1 MNLRPADPLAPCTVW
16 RDRATA
22 ARRDHIGFI
31 AAAYAYAERPSHGN
45 GEHTDYVRALHSAE
59 LAKAAAASRYKD
71 YADSIVGD
79 LLADRDYFAG
89 GAAWPA

>member
-1 MNLRPADPLAPCTVW
+1 MTLQPATDLAPITCW

-22 ARRDHIGFI
+22 ASRDYGNFT
-31 AAAYAYAERPSHGN
+31 AAGRAYAERPSHGN

-71 YADSIVGD
+71 WCDGIVGD
-79 LLADRDYFAG
+79 LLADRDFMAAG
-89 GAAWPA
+89 GVA